1 MYKLLIVDDEPLVVD
16 GLCTIIQDVEMQGIE
31 IYTAY
36 SARQAIEALA
46 KTKIDII
53 ISDIVMPGMS
63 GLELQTH
70 VKNNGQDANLF
81 SYRHSNFDYVQQAMK
96 NDGIDYIL
104 KNGHENNIG
113 KALRKAINKI
123 EEKAAS
129 MICWKRRTILKC
141 RH

>member
-53 ISDIVMPGMS
+53 ISDIVMPG
-63 GLELQTH
+63 
-70 VKNNGQDANLF
+70 
-81 SYRHSNFDYVQQAMK
+81 
-96 NDGIDYIL
+96 
-104 KNGHENNIG
+104 
-113 KALRKAINKI
+113 
-123 EEKAAS
+123 
-129 MICWKRRTILKC
+129 C
-141 RH
+141 RD